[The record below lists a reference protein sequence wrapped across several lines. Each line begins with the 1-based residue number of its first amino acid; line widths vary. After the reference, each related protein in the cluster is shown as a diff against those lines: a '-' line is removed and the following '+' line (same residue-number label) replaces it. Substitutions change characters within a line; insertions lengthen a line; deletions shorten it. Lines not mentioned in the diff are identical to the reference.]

1 MNGQDMTT
9 VSKVWQDYFDA
20 CNANDLYRVFDAMFA
35 IGLRPVPIGLDPKT
49 HKVKIPQGEKW
60 GLISI
65 EERRIRLDKMIKAG
79 KIVGLGCQ
87 TDGFVVLDIDPPDK
101 DRRNLGKSW
110 KEAASILLGGEDWP
124 NTLTI
129 KTQAGCHVW
138 FKTTSKIQAAWANAG
153 KQEINLPSGGK
164 VEFFTGNGAQ
174 MQVACPPSQ
183 GKVVAMAE
191 EPADMPESVEMAI
204 LELVNP
210 PAAPDRTTAIQTR
223 RTEPVSGLDEDWFRE
238 ELHAQVIRNTN
249 AKEGERHGTYR
260 KTCRL
265 MAGLA
270 SGMNMMDMQ
279 KVIYQKLAA
288 AHREAKPEVSDYV
301 LIETFKWAWE
311 RGISAPLQRS
321 DMMSDRGGVATKSRK
336 QTRRRVVGD
345 DSLLPEDDYTDL
357 KFAELVINAFGDKF
371 RYVEPWK
378 IWASWDDEKGV
389 WVQSQCLH
397 HELFKEFATGD
408 DAYLGSIAKIKS
420 AASIAMSDNRIMANP
435 DQFDSQ
441 VDYLNLENGVLD
453 LTNGQLLEHNPA
465 FMATKQAGV
474 SFDQNARC
482 PKFLATLEQ
491 VQPDPVIRDFLQRW
505 LGTVLCGRTLAESVV
520 NYGDGAN
527 GKSTILE
534 SVGLVMGSY
543 FAKMPR
549 GFIAKSKSDRHPAEL
564 VTLYGARFALASET
578 DISDALDESKIKMI
592 LGDGSITARR
602 MNENFWSF
610 NPTHKFAI
618 AANHMPSIVGQ
629 DSGIW
634 RRLAFVP
641 WHVTIPEEQR
651 KPEYEKVL
659 YEEES
664 SGILNWLLEGYR
676 QYLEIGLSI
685 PDKIKAAG
693 KDVQDS
699 SDWLGEFFAECLTKK
714 PKPGYVDADRIR
726 ASQVYELY
734 KKWAVANGSQVL
746 ASNKAIPLFT
756 RRIEQMNLLLKRLQ
770 NVTWYIGLRVKDELD
785 HQYEADGI
793 ELSSNS
799 AF

>member
-1 MNGQDMTT
+1 MTQLQSLVFT
-9 VSKVWQDYFDA
+9 KTPLDA
-20 CNANDLYRVFDAMFA
+20 ALAA
-35 IGLRPVPIGLDPKT
+35 IDCGLWPVPI
-49 HKVKIPQGEKW
+49 
-60 GLISI
+60 
-65 EERRIRLDKMIKAG
+65 
-79 KIVGLGCQ
+79 
-87 TDGFVVLDIDPPDK
+87 
-101 DRRNLGKSW
+101 
-110 KEAASILLGGEDWP
+110 
-124 NTLTI
+124 
-129 KTQAGCHVW
+129 
-138 FKTTSKIQAAWANAG
+138 
-153 KQEINLPSGGK
+153 
-164 VEFFTGNGAQ
+164 
-174 MQVACPPSQ
+174 
-183 GKVVAMAE
+183 
-191 EPADMPESVEMAI
+191 
-204 LELVNP
+204 
-210 PAAPDRTTAIQTR
+210 
-223 RTEPVSGLDEDWFRE
+223 
-238 ELHAQVIRNTN
+238 
-249 AKEGERHGTYR
+249 
-260 KTCRL
+260 
-265 MAGLA
+265 
-270 SGMNMMDMQ
+270 
-279 KVIYQKLAA
+279 
-288 AHREAKPEVSDYV
+288 
-301 LIETFKWAWE
+301 
-311 RGISAPLQRS
+311 RS
-321 DMMSDRGGVATKSRK
+321 DDGKRP
-336 QTRRRVVGD
+336 VGD
-345 DSLLPEDDYTDL
+345 DWMRQWSATEIKSVFDRREANGVGLILGPGPAFPIFDIDLDSDQAIDAMVDLFGKTPDYTLGFRASRGNHWLYQWDDRLQKIDSAVKHWPIGKGVTEQIEIRLGCGKSAQTVIPPTWHKGAGVSRSWLLPGDGNIRISKAPDHVVERLVKDFERKTDFNAVKNAVENHRIVSADFSDKHPYNRKSIENILSKVRCSQEGDRNNAVYEAAWRITSLMTSQNLNPNPDLAMLGIVAAQLGLSETEYSATIRSGWRWGKDNPREAPNLTPLQKDIVGVKTKKTGLAKRAGPGDAIASNSALPEGAYTDL
-357 KFAELVINAFGDKF
+357 KFAELVISHFGDRF

-378 IWASWDDEKGV
+378 TWATWDNSKGI

-397 HELFKEFATGD
+397 HELFKEFAVGD

-420 AASIAMSDNRIMANP
+420 AASIAMSDNRIMASP

-474 SFDQNARC
+474 PFDQDAKC

-641 WHVTIPEEQR
+641 WLVTIPEEQR

-664 SGILNWLLEGYR
+664 SGILNWLLQGYR
-676 QYLEIGLSI
+676 QYQVAGLSI

-699 SDWLGEFFAECLTKK
+699 SDWLGEFFAECLTRK
-714 PKPGYVDADRIR
+714 PKPGYVEADRIR

-756 RRIEQMNLLLKRLQ
+756 RRIEQMDLQSRRLQ
-770 NVTWYIGLRVKDELD
+770 NVTWYIGLRVKEELD

-793 ELSSNS
+793 DLSLGS